1 MADKK
6 TRSAGR
12 QTGAAEEKS
21 KAQTVPVTF
30 LEGVRGTYG
39 AFDRGDRAELPS
51 ALAESFIRERK
62 AEKAAD

>member
-12 QTGAAEEKS
+12 QAGAAAEKS
-21 KAQTVPVTF
+21 KAQTVSVVF
-30 LEGVRGTYG
+30 LESVRGTYG
-39 AFDRGDRAELPS
+39 AFDRGDRAELPL

-62 AEKAAD
+62 AERAAD